1 MRLVKDLSIRSKL
14 MLIIMLTSS
23 IALFLACAAFVAFD
37 RAKSKSTMV
46 HNLQIL
52 AEVIGNNSIAALEF
66 DDPESAGKTLEALRA
81 EPHIVAACIYRADDR
96 EFARY
101 QRRGGDFSPSGP
113 GAAGH
118 RFEDDYLVMFRP
130 VVFNRETIGTV
141 YLQSDL
147 QELRTRLRRFVGI
160 VSGLILGST
169 FVALVIAGLLQRVI
183 SRPILDLA
191 RAAREVSARKD
202 YSIRVP
208 QDSRDEMGDLV
219 ANFNEMLGQIQE
231 QDAALRESEAT
242 NRALLESI
250 PDLMFRMDEKGTFL
264 DYRAKPEELFVPSD
278 EFLGKKVGEVM
289 PLEIARET
297 VACIDRAL
305 QTGDMQTFEYQVS
318 ADGDWRYYECR
329 VVVSGEREV
338 LAIARNITPNKEAE
352 EARRRAE
359 DELERQQALSMRS
372 DRLRSLGEMAA
383 GIAHELNQPLSG
395 VRGLAE
401 HILIGMQRG
410 WQLSEDKLRERIEGI
425 VAQAD
430 RMVHIIEHIRLFA
443 REAGKPEVAPVQ
455 VNEVVRSVVDLLGTQ
470 FRSHGLELACELAE
484 GLPSVQANRFS
495 LEEVLLNLLSNARD
509 AVEERLPEDGM
520 LSPGRVQ
527 VRTGLKGSGPASQV
541 QIEVV
546 DTGVGIPAE
555 ILAKVFDP
563 FFTTKDPD
571 KGTGLGLAISRSIVE
586 EFGGRMEIKSAAG
599 EGTTVRIS
607 LPVDSHR
614 T

>member
-37 RAKSKSTMV
+37 RAKSKKTMV
-46 HNLQIL
+46 DNLQIL
-52 AEVIGNNSIAALEF
+52 AEVIGNNSTAALEF

-81 EPHIVAACIYRADDR
+81 EPHIVAACIYRADGR

-250 PDLMFRMDEKGTFL
+250 PDLMFRIDGEGTFL
-264 DYRAKPEELFVPSD
+264 DYRAKPEELFMPSE
-278 EFLGKKVGEVM
+278 EFLGKKIGEVL
-289 PLEIARET
+289 PPEIAQEA

-305 QTGDMQTFEYQVS
+305 QTGDMQTFEYQIS
-318 ADGDWRYYECR
+318 ADGDRRYYECR

-410 WQLSEDKLRERIEGI
+410 WQLSEDKLRERIERI
-425 VAQAD
+425 VEQAD
-430 RMVHIIEHIRLFA
+430 RMVHIIEHIRRFA
-443 REAGKPEVAPVQ
+443 REAGKPEVVPVS
-455 VNEVVRSVVDLLGTQ
+455 VNEVVGSAVDLLGAQ
-470 FRSHGLELACELAE
+470 FRSHGLELACELVE
-484 GLPSVQANRFS
+484 DLPPVRANPFS

-509 AVEERLPEDGM
+509 AVEERPSEDGV

-527 VRTGLKGSGPASQV
+527 VRTGLNGSGSASQV
-541 QIEVV
+541 QIEVS
-546 DTGVGIPAE
+546 DTGMGIPAD
-555 ILAKVFDP
+555 ILAKIFDP

-586 EFGGRMEIKSAAG
+586 EFGGRMEIQSAVG
-599 EGTTVRIS
+599 EGTTAVIS

-614 T
+614 I